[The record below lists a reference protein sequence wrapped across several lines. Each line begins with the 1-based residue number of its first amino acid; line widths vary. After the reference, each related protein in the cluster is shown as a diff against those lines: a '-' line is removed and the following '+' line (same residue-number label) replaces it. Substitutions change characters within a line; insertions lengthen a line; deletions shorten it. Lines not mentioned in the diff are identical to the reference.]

1 MMMVADKV
9 DAGASWWAWGAAV
22 LLVVAVYHDVR
33 RDVRRLISA
42 RNVVLFGLFI
52 WYLLEAIQ
60 GPPEVFRYGAT
71 AYKYAVFLVML
82 AAASFLAGYHG
93 SSARWFD
100 GCGRR
105 VARLGDRDF
114 RRQTLIVG
122 VLVGSIPV
130 VLYGLADPAET
141 LRGLIAGRAGWR
153 GTLVRPALGDFR
165 AAVVM
170 IETFL
175 LAVAWV
181 AMLILGDKRRS
192 RGIKLVAAAVLA
204 WHMMRAYGT
213 GSRSVVFL
221 ALLIPAAWLYWRCDP
236 RRQRGLLIAAIPW
249 RGAVLV
255 VRRALVEGRKE
266 GRLEFAKTP
275 SYVGHEM
282 FRELLFVLDQ
292 VPEKRPYLYGETMAI
307 ELVNPIPRF
316 LWPGK
321 PVGFGVTYAEWQG
334 QDPLHGGPTISPGI
348 LGEMYI
354 NGGVIAVVLLNLF
367 GGIVCRAWDRIGPQ
381 RTRSLPVLMFYSL
394 GLGCLLMLGRSL
406 SLPLFYQMFAAMIC
420 IGIVAARSRRGQP
433 AAEGRPG
440 VSEFPDADCRSGF
453 DGLASPSASS
463 EG

>member
-1 MMMVADKV
+1 MNAVWSAWV
-9 DAGASWWAWGAAV
+9 GTALLAGA
-22 LLVVAVYHDVR
+22 VYYDVR
-33 RDVRRLISA
+33 RDVRRVVSA
-42 RNVVLFGLFI
+42 RNVVLFGLFV
-52 WYLLEAIQ
+52 WYLLEAVQ
-60 GPPEVFRYGAT
+60 GPPAVFQYGAT
-71 AYKYAVFLVML
+71 AYEYAVLLVML
-82 AAASFLAGYHG
+82 AAASFLVGYHH
-93 SSARWFD
+93 SSAKWFD

-105 VARLGDRDF
+105 VARLGDREF

-141 LRGLIAGRAGWR
+141 LRGLIAARAGWR

-181 AMLILGDKRRS
+181 AMLILADKRRS
-192 RGIKLVAAAVLA
+192 RGITIVAAAVLA

-221 ALLIPAAWLYWRCDP
+221 ALLIPAAWLYWRCDAQ
-236 RRQRGLLIAAIPW
+236 RQRGLLLAAIPFALLFYW
-249 RGAVLV
+249 FAGAM
-255 VRRALVEGRKE
+255 VEGRKE
-266 GRLEFAKTP
+266 GRLDFAKTP
-275 SYVGHEM
+275 SYMGHEM

-292 VPEKRPYLYGETMAI
+292 VPGKRPYLYGETIAI
-307 ELVNPIPRF
+307 ELINPIPRF

-321 PVGFGVTYAEWQG
+321 PVGFGVTYAGWQG
-334 QDPLHGGPTISPGI
+334 QDSLGGGPTISPGI

-354 NGGVIAVVLLNLF
+354 NGGVMAVILLNIF

-394 GLGCLLMLGRSL
+394 GLGCLLMLGRSFSL
-406 SLPLFYQMFAAMIC
+406 SLFYQMFAVLIC
-420 IGIVAARSRRGQP
+420 IGVVAARFRPRRP
-433 AAEGRPG
+433 AAAEGEPD
-440 VSEFPDADCRSGF
+440 VPAFPDGRCLSGP
-453 DGLASPSASS
+453 GGWAAPSES
-463 EG
+463 